1 VGGDADGDPSARSAS
16 SCIRYSATDDCR
28 KRGAAA
34 EVARIEAHEDDPGV
48 VGGGRRSPRLREPEV
63 VELADRRVAA
73 GAQLAVDVGVHGP
86 DVGDGEAL
94 GAGDHRLA
102 PRPEVAAGSATPQQA
117 LEGMAM
123 RVHEARNG
131 KRRHGLSSQAVTTR
145 TVNASLAQLPNA
157 LTLMG
162 LALIPVFIGL
172 LLRLLD
178 RGYSWPAAIV
188 FGIAG

>member
-1 VGGDADGDPSARSAS
+1 
-16 SCIRYSATDDCR
+16 
-28 KRGAAA
+28 
-34 EVARIEAHEDDPGV
+34 
-48 VGGGRRSPRLREPEV
+48 
-63 VELADRRVAA
+63 
-73 GAQLAVDVGVHGP
+73 
-86 DVGDGEAL
+86 
-94 GAGDHRLA
+94 
-102 PRPEVAAGSATPQQA
+102 
-117 LEGMAM
+117 M